1 MAPRAKFGDLVII
14 VPGIFGSRLAHNG
27 VPFWGDGSRTFLQW
41 IRRHGADLAHLSVG
55 GDDPSLD
62 DLGDGVMPDGLL
74 ENILVVGRF
83 VKVGGYGALAS
94 AMQRQLSLRLGEN
107 LQLFAYDWR
116 RDLRV
121 AARRLAT
128 KAEGWLQA
136 WRSRSG
142 NRDAKIA
149 LVCHAMGGIVAHAF
163 ADIEGGWPTIRSIIS
178 IGTPFLGSIRALD
191 LLYFGLDFQSYGLPL
206 NDLTPVART
215 LTSVYE
221 LLPRYPA
228 IRTFNGEVVSPFDIR
243 IPTFEHQKIG
253 RARQFHRDIVDRHA
267 RNRSTAGYEQM
278 VARSIVGIGQPTV
291 EIGRLLPNGT
301 LSIDRDANES
311 ESDGD
316 GTVPRFSAE
325 APAPTGF
332 DGQWFYVPQTHG
344 MLVADPTVH
353 AHVVDL
359 LEKRRATAP
368 PPSTPLP
375 RFTMRRAAEDYLR
388 IEADSLSVTVSRP
401 FYRVRQPITFRIGAR
416 SASGHPFDARSMRIS
431 LRVEQLGHLGTRVA
445 AKVLRVHADA
455 KHPGRWVSSW
465 RAPAPGSY
473 RVSATSNHRLL
484 APFRVCEFFEVDA
497 GK

>member
-1 MAPRAKFGDLVII
+1 
-14 VPGIFGSRLAHNG
+14 
-27 VPFWGDGSRTFLQW
+27 
-41 IRRHGADLAHLSVG
+41 
-55 GDDPSLD
+55 
-62 DLGDGVMPDGLL
+62 
-74 ENILVVGRF
+74 
-83 VKVGGYGALAS
+83 
-94 AMQRQLSLRLGEN
+94 
-107 LQLFAYDWR
+107 
-116 RDLRV
+116 
-121 AARRLAT
+121 
-128 KAEGWLQA
+128 
-136 WRSRSG
+136 
-142 NRDAKIA
+142 
-149 LVCHAMGGIVAHAF
+149 
-163 ADIEGGWPTIRSIIS
+163 
-178 IGTPFLGSIRALD
+178 
-191 LLYFGLDFQSYGLPL
+191 
-206 NDLTPVART
+206 
-215 LTSVYE
+215 
-221 LLPRYPA
+221 
-228 IRTFNGEVVSPFDIR
+228 VVSPFDIR
-243 IPTFEHQKIG
+243 IPTFEHQKIE

-278 VARSIVGIGQPTV
+278 VSRSIVGIGQPTV

-325 APAPTGF
+325 APAQTGF